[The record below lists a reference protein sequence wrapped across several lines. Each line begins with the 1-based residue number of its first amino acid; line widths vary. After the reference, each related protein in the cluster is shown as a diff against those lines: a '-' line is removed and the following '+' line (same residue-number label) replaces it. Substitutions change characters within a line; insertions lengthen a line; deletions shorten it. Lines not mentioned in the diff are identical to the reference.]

1 MSLPIDDPRFQMLQ
15 AAAVMAENDVL
26 ITMVSVSIAELS
38 IRYGSETVENILTD
52 MLVGDEYHELT
63 AKARSEREEV
73 IDVED
78 MKGHDIVA
86 EARAILDES

>member
-1 MSLPIDDPRFQMLQ
+1 MSLESTDPRFQMLQ
-15 AAAVMAENDVL
+15 AAAVMADNDVL

-38 IRYGSETVENILTD
+38 IRYGSETVENILTE

-63 AKARSEREEV
+63 ATARAEREEV
-73 IDVED
+73 VDERD
-78 MKGHDIVA
+78 MKAHDIVA